1 MNMFQVKKDLLYFTE
16 RKFARAE
23 NLGVRSSGFLDRRS
37 LKSFQSSILA
47 GKDIVDK
54 HERDFLSDGVQKP
67 KWGTSAFLHGKFNKG
82 PYLFEI
88 GIPRPVSLPNRAS
101 DC

>member
-1 MNMFQVKKDLLYFTE
+1 MQKDFLYLAE

-88 GIPRPVSLPNRAS
+88 LHPLVVSFY
-101 DC
+101 